1 VHVAFILNDVC
12 SNTNVCYSLTT
23 IRSTISSRLFLLL
36 FAPIFL
42 RKALQNKNAQTQRC
56 ALATSLK
63 IKGFFAVPPSQI
75 EHRLVVAP
83 GIVLVM

>member
-1 VHVAFILNDVC
+1 
-12 SNTNVCYSLTT
+12 
-23 IRSTISSRLFLLL
+23 
-36 FAPIFL
+36 L